1 MKASRWEMRDK
12 KGLTGGKWV
21 EREVEKNNSLILKLC
36 NLRITFWHQKNLKEL
51 KRRGYRVPQKWF
63 ISFWPM
69 IKCCSVGRW
78 PLQTDL
84 FFHLGTFLFKSQ
96 NIFQSGIFQLKN
108 NLNIINIHFMVLDLA
123 SYLDKLLDHRQM
135 LYLNMIKDA
144 NVCLFCVT
152 HRADIWQGGTH
163 LPPGR

>member
-1 MKASRWEMRDK
+1 
-12 KGLTGGKWV
+12 
-21 EREVEKNNSLILKLC
+21 
-36 NLRITFWHQKNLKEL
+36 
-51 KRRGYRVPQKWF
+51 
-63 ISFWPM
+63 M

-96 NIFQSGIFQLKN
+96 NIFQSGILQLKN
-108 NLNIINIHFMVLDLA
+108 NLNTINIHFMVLDLA

-135 LYLNMIKDA
+135 LNLSMIKDA

-152 HRADIWQGGTH
+152 HRADIWHGGTH
-163 LPPGR
+163 LPQGDNRVHFDLVLPHIGSEAQQTGFQGLHSPITIFGNILWYKIAECPSWVRPGVRSN